1 MKKQQ
6 SHLRSYDTFRRCIVA
21 CFALFLT
28 ITLHAQSFS
37 LPCKKYPA
45 TVPFKTE
52 AGVDRYWHVTSVK
65 CLGAANGGYKFRISG
80 MAKKTSRK
88 QNVDLYYIMPGNKLR
103 VAGAYFFPAI
113 TEGSP
118 FSFTIASAFR
128 GYAPAKFNGF
138 FILNK
143 FLAAE
148 LKKEQEEAAEEE
160 EQEVAEN
167 VTAEATQDEDEE
179 SSGITPV
186 TTISPERGN
195 AAQRNAG
202 HTIVAARSPYSITKT
217 SPSCSYAWP
226 GLSIKSV
233 TINANATILN
243 MQFNNRLYHEGWINI
258 NGNAYLTVPGTN
270 IKARLKGANGVSTSP
285 GRTNITY
292 SEVRSFT
299 LIFES
304 LPENTTTFN
313 FYESP
318 SSRWKIEGVRVK

>member
-1 MKKQQ
+1 MKQLN
-6 SHLRSYDTFRRCIVA
+6 SHGNNMLRWCLVALVTFVLSMPA
-21 CFALFLT
+21 A
-28 ITLHAQSFS
+28 AQSFG

-45 TVPFKTE
+45 SVPFKTE
-52 AGVDRYWHVTSVK
+52 GGVDRYWHVTSVK
-65 CLGAANGGYKFRISG
+65 CLGPANGGYKFRISG
-80 MAKKTSRK
+80 MAKKTSRS

-118 FSFTIASAFR
+118 FSFTLVSAFK
-128 GYAPAKFNGF
+128 GYAPSRFNGF

-148 LKKEQEEAAEEE
+148 LKREQEAEAAEEE
-160 EQEVAEN
+160 EEEAAEN
-167 VTAEATQDEDEE
+167 VTAQATQNEDEE
-179 SSGITPV
+179 PSDITPV
-186 TTISPERGN
+186 TTISPES
-195 AAQRNAG
+195 RNANQ
-202 HTIVAARSPYSITKT
+202 TIVASRRPYSITKT

-233 TINANATILN
+233 TINENATILN

-270 IKARLKGANGVSTSP
+270 IKARLKGASGVSTSP

-292 SEVRSFT
+292 SEVRNFT
-299 LIFES
+299 LTFES
-304 LPENTTTFN
+304 LPESTTTFN